1 MSAVRGTVR
10 ARHCPMGMRR
20 IRLPHGSTMSSAVR
34 FRFAPFAIL
43 AGSLL
48 LANTGTGLADTP
60 PTSGATPAATQEK
73 APDKKPAPKKDV
85 KPNVTP
91 AATGSPGSTSQDA
104 AALSRERLKRCQLH
118 PGTCVQ
124 GGNKSDAAHYPRE
137 Q

>member
-1 MSAVRGTVR
+1 
-10 ARHCPMGMRR
+10 MGMRR
-20 IRLPHGSTMSSAVR
+20 IRLPHGSTMSYVVR
-34 FRFAPFAIL
+34 FRFAPFAVL
-43 AGSLL
+43 TAFLL
-48 LANTGTGLADTP
+48 LANIGVGRADTP
-60 PTSGATPAATQEK
+60 PSSGAMPAATQEK

-85 KPNVTP
+85 KPTVTP

-124 GGNKSDAAHYPRE
+124 GNTSDAAHYARE